1 MKSFANEEVRLVLHD
16 KSIIV
21 EDHLDQRWEE
31 ATGEPVDEVIFL
43 SKHTAVSNR
52 PALTVHPIGEI
63 SSPCCL
69 LLLSLI
75 PIMFILKKMVI
86 FSIPSCGAGVPHL
99 REGDI
104 PPQGGKPGWAA
115 PPSPRIGPWLRLL
128 KKIAHSHNL
137 VPEFEVSFLFL
148 SSF

>member
-1 MKSFANEEVRLVLHD
+1 MKSFANEGVRLVLHD
-16 KSIIV
+16 KSIIE

-63 SSPCCL
+63 SI
-69 LLLSLI
+69 SLVLTLT
-75 PIMFILKKMVI
+75 FSDSQYVFLEKMVT
-86 FSIPSCGAGVPHL
+86 FSIPSSGAGVPHL
-99 REGDI
+99 REGEI

-128 KKIAHSHNL
+128 KNIAHSHNL
-137 VPEFEVSFLFL
+137 VPEFEVSFLLL